1 MGDECGV
8 LPVVSLV
15 GLGLFERG
23 FPVVKALV
31 ALLLFIHLYLEL
43 ITLKN
48 ATPENIMLPYHF

>member
-1 MGDECGV
+1 MV
-8 LPVVSLV
+8 PVVSLV